1 MNVEEGETEDFTTIC
16 VCVCFFP
23 EDMSSVG
30 HIPAS

>member
-16 VCVCFFP
+16 VCVFFP
-23 EDMSSVG
+23 EDMSSFG